1 MVNVLI
7 GIIGVILFIGLALA
21 GAAFL
26 GPKFTDAMV
35 NSKAMAVSQL
45 TNQVTMAL
53 TMHRGDEQVPVVAKT
68 SLVTLVPKGYLKD
81 VPVNPFIGEG
91 GYPFRVLYSGAV
103 ESPDYYADV
112 VFVSLGGGNENMMV
126 CEAINRQGPAK
137 SDDIPQM
144 PVESGTDIRS
154 MLNST
159 TGCFQVHALG
169 IYGEANPGDYVVYSR
184 I

>member
-26 GPKFTDAMV
+26 GPKFTEAMV
-35 NSKAMAVSQL
+35 KSKAMAVSQL
-45 TNQVTMAL
+45 ASQVTMAL
-53 TMHRGDEQVPVVAKT
+53 VMHRGDEQVPIVART
-68 SLVTLVPKGYLKD
+68 NLSTLVPKGYLKD
-81 VPVNPFIGEG
+81 VPMNPFIGEG
-91 GYPFRVLYSGAV
+91 GYPFRALYSGAV
-103 ESPDYYADV
+103 ESPYHYADV
-112 VFVSLGGGNENMMV
+112 VFVSLGSGNENMLV
-126 CEAINRQGPAK
+126 CEAINQQSPARTK
-137 SDDIPQM
+137 DIPQM
-144 PVESGTDIRS
+144 PVEAGTDITD
-154 MLNST
+154 MLTST

>member
-26 GPKFTDAMV
+26 GPKFTEAMV

-45 TNQVTMAL
+45 TSQVTMAL
-53 TMHRGDEQVPVVAKT
+53 TMHRGDEQVPMVART
-68 SLVTLVPKGYLKD
+68 NLVSLVPKGYLKD
-81 VPVNPFIGEG
+81 VPMNPFIGEG
-91 GYPFRVLYSGAV
+91 GYPFRALYSGAV
-103 ESPDYYADV
+103 ERQDYYADV
-112 VFVSLGGGNENMMV
+112 VFVSLGSGSENMMV
-126 CEAINRQGPAK
+126 CEAINRQSPGRSK
-137 SDDIPQM
+137 DIPQM
-144 PVESGTDIRS
+144 PVEAGTDIRS
-154 MLNST
+154 MLQST
-159 TGCFQVHALG
+159 TGCFQVHAMG